1 MSFQKGLK
9 SMHPTPVVSKHVPPE
24 PRAMIHPMN
33 RVNIVRLVNP
43 VPKEPLNANPVA
55 KENSAMHPVPRARIA
70 QNIRFKIKMQC
81 PAYHA

>member
-1 MSFQKGLK
+1 MSFQKDLK
-9 SMHPTPVVSKHVPPE
+9 SMHHIPVVSKHVPPE

-33 RVNIVRLVNP
+33 RVKIVRLANP